1 MRPDGKKKLRKRK
14 VMRALHPSHFCT
26 EVTKNIFLAARVTQ
40 RPVTR
45 KLLRELSKR
54 QTATGHK
61 NKKATHT
68 VVECGCDQKKTVR
81 AAAVDRK
88 RLLGPLTRL
97 HGCEEEK
104 RKKISLQHGAQTGCA
119 EVTG

>member
-1 MRPDGKKKLRKRK
+1 MGQFNWFWPVWSESQKQQREDAKNSNFWRMILKKCTAEIPCAKKIKTKCLSRWDRTAKEKELRKRK
-14 VMRALHPSHFCT
+14 VLRALHPSHFCM

-61 NKKATHT
+61 NKKL
-68 VVECGCDQKKTVR
+68 R
-81 AAAVDRK
+81 
-88 RLLGPLTRL
+88 TR
-97 HGCEEEK
+97 
-104 RKKISLQHGAQTGCA
+104 Q
-119 EVTG
+119 